1 MENNAVLEGA
11 QAPRTKLLTILTI
24 IFGSLIVTMGLFEYM
39 CVKLEFNDLC
49 VILDLDYDEL
59 NAHWFIFYL
68 MYATLVVVTIAKNK
82 QRRFNGWLVL
92 AVICTFCSS
101 SIWQFRHSLFLSN
114 LGHNNNEDVVDVY
127 IRSYALLTL
136 VATYCMALLPLLWK
150 RNKWSITI
158 AIAVAVMIFWQRI
171 VVFAVDDAMYYDWY
185 SCYQYCRHTFGFLL
199 FYNLMPIL
207 ITLLLFYVMLR
218 DAIMSANVQPA
229 ITKEAEIPAN
239 AVYCRN
245 CGRPHAEDAEFCMN
259 CGVRAGVGD
268 KYCRVCGAKPDPLA
282 EICVRCKTELKR

>member
-1 MENNAVLEGA
+1 MENDAVLVGA
-11 QAPRTKLLTILTI
+11 QAPRTKLLNILTI

-39 CVKLEFNDLC
+39 CVKLDIIDLC
-49 VILDLDYDEL
+49 DILGLYYNGL
-59 NAHWFIFYL
+59 NAHEIIFYL

-101 SIWQFRHSLFLSN
+101 SLWQFRHSLFLSN
-114 LGHNNNEDVVDVY
+114 LGHNVEDVVDVY

-158 AIAVAVMIFWQRI
+158 AIAVAVMIFCQRI
-171 VVFAVDDAMYYDWY
+171 VVFAADYVVCDGWY
-185 SCYQYCRHTFGFLL
+185 FCYEDCRYTFGFLL

-218 DAIMSANVQPA
+218 DAITSANVQPA
-229 ITKEAEIPAN
+229 MIKEAEMPAN
-239 AVYCRN
+239 VVYCCN
-245 CGRPHAEDAEFCMN
+245 CGKPHAEDAEFCMN
-259 CGVRAGVGD
+259 CGVRVGVGD

>member
-39 CVKLEFNDLC
+39 CVKLELNDLC
-49 VILDLDYDEL
+49 NILYLDYNEL
-59 NAHWFIFYL
+59 NEHRTIFYL
-68 MYATLVVVTIAKNK
+68 MYATLVVVTIAINK

-101 SIWQFRHSLFLSN
+101 SFWQFRHSLFIAN
-114 LGHNNNEDVVDVY
+114 LDLASWEQFFDVY
-127 IRSYALLTL
+127 VYSYALLTL
-136 VATYCMALLPLLWK
+136 CATYGVALLPLLWR
-150 RNKWSITI
+150 RNKWSIAI
-158 AIAVAVMIFWQRI
+158 AISVGVMILGQRI
-171 VVFAVDDAMYYDWY
+171 VAFVAESCDWWSWY
-185 SCYQYCRHTFGFLL
+185 EIYGDTQYTFGFLL

-207 ITLLLFYVMLR
+207 ITLFLFYVMLR
-218 DAIMSANVQPA
+218 DAITESVAQP
-229 ITKEAEIPAN
+229 KVDEKPEIPAN

-245 CGRPHAEDAEFCMN
+245 CGKPHAEEAEFCMN
-259 CGVRAGVGD
+259 CGVRAGVGS

-282 EICVRCKTELKR
+282 EICVKCGTVLNK